1 MPFRIVK
8 GDDTMNGR
16 MSFEERRYLLV
27 KHKVNLRVR
36 KTLTDGVEQWSG
48 QYGITHLAK
57 PHD

>member
-1 MPFRIVK
+1 MPLCIVK

-36 KTLTDGVEQWSG
+36 EALTDGVEQWSG
-48 QYGITHLAK
+48 
-57 PHD
+57 